1 MRDPQQDSQSAAS
14 GPGAMPP
21 DTLRPTLAARPGS
34 MLAKRLFDL
43 VAVLAGLWLIWPLLL
58 AIALWV
64 KLDSPGPVFF
74 RQVRVGRGGQL
85 FRIHKFR
92 TMKIGAEAAGQLTVG
107 ADQRVTRAGHLLRK
121 TKLDELPQLLDV
133 LYGDMSLVGPRPEVP
148 KYVAHYPDSVK
159 DIVLSVRP
167 GITDWA
173 SIRMIDENEILGKAA
188 DPERAYIEQVLPEK
202 LGYYVRYA
210 QSHSLAGDV
219 QIIVATL
226 LKIVTR

>member
-1 MRDPQQDSQSAAS
+1 MKMDDVKA
-14 GPGAMPP
+14 P
-21 DTLRPTLAARPGS
+21 DTLRRHGS
-34 MLAKRLFDL
+34 PLVKRLFDL
-43 VAVLAGLWLIWPLLL
+43 AAALAGLALLWPLLL

-92 TMKIGAEAAGQLTVG
+92 TMQVHAEREGQLTVG
-107 ADQRVTRAGHLLRK
+107 ADARVTGAGHILRK

-148 KYVAHYPDSVK
+148 RYVAHYPAAVR

-173 SIRMIDENEILGKAA
+173 SIRMIDENEILGRAA

-202 LGYYVRYA
+202 LGYYLRYA
-210 QSHSLAGDV
+210 QGYSLAEDLR
-219 QIIVATL
+219 IIAATL
-226 LKIVTR
+226 LKIITR